1 MGAEKEY
8 VHEKHGNV
16 VDEIRRSAPSEEE
29 FMDLADLFKV
39 FGDSSR
45 IKILCALF
53 ERELS
58 VCCIADAAGISQSA
72 ASHQLRVLKANHL
85 VSYRK
90 EGKEVY
96 YRLADDHVHEI
107 YKMGLEHIREG
118 REA

>member
-1 MGAEKEY
+1 MADQTTSL
-8 VHEKHGNV
+8 HARHGSV
-16 VDEIRRSAPSEEE
+16 IEEIRREAPSEEE
-29 FMDLADLFKV
+29 FMELADLFKV
-39 FGDSSR
+39 FGDSGR
-45 IKILCALF
+45 IRILCALF
-53 ERELS
+53 DRELS
-58 VCCIADAAGISQSA
+58 VCCIADAAQLSQSA

-118 REA
+118 RQ